1 MVPVSVYG
9 EQTVGFH
16 PPKDL
21 LHRNAD
27 SQISDGIHPQID
39 HRLFDVGEGLAGP
52 NRSRVDQLEQF
63 GADGGI
69 LVDYAGE
76 GQELKDVA
84 KQQDF
89 VALLQAVHK
98 KLGNLRSTVPQGWNV
113 NYQTSGTFVTLGYA
127 THYAEG
133 DASEQFVYR
142 IKDGKALLV
151 GYNINSNA
159 LILK

>member
-1 MVPVSVYG
+1 M
-9 EQTVGFH
+9 
-16 PPKDL
+16 
-21 LHRNAD
+21 
-27 SQISDGIHPQID
+27 
-39 HRLFDVGEGLAGP
+39 RLFFVVILAFALAAC
-52 NRSRVDQLEQF
+52 SSSADKSFAEHATVDFHEMLDAGQF
-63 GADGGI
+63 DAI
-69 LVDYAGE
+69 YAGA